1 MSVHSNAGI
10 GGMQGEAVRLREQEK
25 ERRELYGRVTWRLVP
40 FFCLCY
46 LAAYLDRINVGLAKL
61 QMQQD
66 LGFSETV
73 YGLGA
78 GLFFVGYILFEVPSN
93 LVLARM
99 GARLWI
105 ARIMIT
111 WGLIS
116 GATMF
121 VSTPM
126 QFYVLRFLLGVAEAG
141 FFPGVMLY
149 LTYWYPTRMRSKI
162 MALFLIGLPLAS
174 LVGAPLSG
182 WIMTAFAG
190 VRGHA
195 GWQWLFFLEAIPS
208 VVLGLLVFVYLPN
221 GIESAKW
228 LSPREKG
235 LLRGSLDSDKLAE
248 SHHSLWAALSSGRV
262 WLLGMI
268 DLSLMMSTY
277 AISFWLPTIIR
288 EAGVK
293 SPADIGLLTAIPNAF
308 AIAALLLCG
317 ISSDRHRER
326 RWHIVL
332 PALAGAAA
340 MAMSTL
346 YTGHVLATVLLFSLA
361 TAGIMA
367 AFPVFWCLPATFLTG
382 PAAAAGIAL
391 IASIANLGGFAATY
405 VLGWLKDLTHSS
417 SAGLLLF
424 AACLVAGSLLTLA
437 LPKAVVN
444 R

>member
-1 MSVHSNAGI
+1 M
-10 GGMQGEAVRLREQEK
+10 
-25 ERRELYGRVTWRLVP
+25 
-40 FFCLCY
+40 
-46 LAAYLDRINVGLAKL
+46 GLAKL

-221 GIESAKW
+221 SIESAQW
-228 LSPREKG
+228 LSPRDKG
-235 LLRGSLDSDKLAE
+235 VLRANLDSDRLAE
-248 SHHSLWAALSSGRV
+248 SHHSAVGGVVQRPGLAAGHDRPEPDDVHLCHQLLAAHHHPRGRGQEHGRDRPAHGRSQCLCHRCAAAQRHQLRPAPRAALAHRAAGTGGRGRHGAEHAV
-262 WLLGMI
+262 HR
-268 DLSLMMSTY
+268 
-277 AISFWLPTIIR
+277 PC
-288 EAGVK
+288 V
-293 SPADIGLLTAIPNAF
+293 
-308 AIAALLLCG
+308 
-317 ISSDRHRER
+317 RHRAA
-326 RWHIVL
+326 VL
-332 PALAGAAA
+332 SGDG
-340 MAMSTL
+340 
-346 YTGHVLATVLLFSLA
+346 GHHGRLS
-361 TAGIMA
+361 
-367 AFPVFWCLPATFLTG
+367 VFWCLPATFLTG

-405 VLGWLKDLTHSS
+405 LLGWLKDLTHSS